1 MLTEPGAAQI
11 QPKVRLLQQRK
22 ILLKV
27 CHCVV
32 HAREHIVALHM
43 ICVLITVICG
53 IAIVKIN

>member
-11 QPKVRLLQQRK
+11 QPKVRLLQQRT

-43 ICVLITVICG
+43 ICVYVALPSSKSIEL
-53 IAIVKIN
+53 